1 MSRVVTR
8 SITAANQFTD
18 AIRLTGL
25 FDLSVAGTFAATV
38 TVQRSYDNATWR
50 DVDVFTSE
58 VEMTGTQGE
67 MAWYRVGVKTGEFT
81 SASDLIVT
89 IAGNSGIDYTPTR

>member
-38 TVQRSYDNATWR
+38 TVQRSYDNSTWR

-58 VEMTGTQGE
+58 VEMTGSQGE
-67 MAWYRVGVKTGEFT
+67 MAWYRGGVKTGEFT
-81 SASDLIVT
+81 SGTVVVT
-89 IAGNSGIDYTPTR
+89 LAGNSGIDYTPTR

>member
-8 SITAANQFTD
+8 SITAQNQFTD

-38 TVQRSYDNATWR
+38 TIQRSYDNATWR
-50 DVDVFTSE
+50 DVDVFTNE

-67 MAWYRVGVKTGEFT
+67 MAWYRAGVKTGEFT
-81 SASDLIVT
+81 SGTVVVT
-89 IAGNSGIDYTPTR
+89 LAGNSGIDYTPTR